1 MKKTLA
7 AVAVLGAFAGSAV
20 AADVTLYGLV
30 DLGLQYQ
37 HLDADKDGVAKTNS
51 LKMSAGQ
58 NSGSRFGL
66 KGVEDLGNGVKVGFV
81 LENGFAADTGALSTS
96 GKIFDREAQL
106 YVASNFGT
114 LSFGRVGQL
123 ASANGTYGL
132 LGATGPFS
140 TGYGDATA
148 GLKWIAANGFARFD
162 NTVTYATPTFGGLTV
177 YAQYSFDN
185 DSSADVKADKDG
197 SAVHG
202 VEGQSS
208 VDRYYGIGAKF
219 VAGGLTLVGTV
230 DSINY
235 RSYDV
240 AGAKAHNSKLDD
252 SITVTFG
259 GNYDFEVAKVF
270 FGATYFDNATKVG
283 NKQVAQNAD
292 TKVVEFSKGYTLGS
306 EGSEGWGLGLGVS
319 APVLGGTLGAYAG
332 YLDAESVDNS
342 DASLKRYVGA
352 VGYSYN
358 FSKRTSVY
366 TTASYIKDKYV
377 EKKDA
382 SSVKPSSV
390 EVLVGMIHKF

>member
-37 HLDADKDGVAKTNS
+37 HLDADQKNVDKTNTF
-51 LKMSAGQ
+51 KMGSGN

-81 LENGFAADTGALSTS
+81 LENGFAADTGALSTKD
-96 GKIFDREAQL
+96 KIFDREAQL

-123 ASANGTYGL
+123 ASSNGTYGL
-132 LGATGPFS
+132 LGVTGPFS
-140 TGYGDATA
+140 TGYGEATA
-148 GLKWIAANGFARFD
+148 GLKWISANGYARFD
-162 NTVTYATPTFGGLTV
+162 NTVTYVTPTFAGLNV
-177 YAQYSFDN
+177 YAQYSFQN
-185 DSSADVKADKDG
+185 DSTAT
-197 SAVHG
+197 G

-235 RSYDV
+235 ASYPT
-240 AGAKAHNSKLDD
+240 ASKIDD
-252 SITVTFG
+252 SITVNFG

-283 NKQVAQNAD
+283 NKNVANVDKKGVAAID
-292 TKVVEFSKGYTLGS
+292 KGYTLGK

-332 YLDAESVDNS
+332 YLDAEAVDNS
-342 DASLKRYVGA
+342 DESLKRYVGA

-358 FSKRTSVY
+358 FSKRTSMYSTVSY
-366 TTASYIKDKYV
+366 TKDKV
-377 EKKDA
+377 EKD
-382 SSVKPSSV
+382 VTTKPSSV

>member
-20 AADVTLYGLV
+20 AADVTLYGLI

-37 HLDADKDGVAKTNS
+37 HLDADQKNVDKTNTF
-51 LKMSAGQ
+51 KMGSGN

-81 LENGFAADTGALSTS
+81 LENGFAADTGALSTKD
-96 GKIFDREAQL
+96 KIFDREAQL
-106 YVASNFGT
+106 YVTSNFGT

-123 ASANGTYGL
+123 ASSNGTYGL
-132 LGATGPFS
+132 LGVTGPFS

-148 GLKWIAANGFARFD
+148 GLKWISASGYARFD
-162 NTVTYATPTFGGLTV
+162 NTVTYVTPTFAGLNV
-177 YAQYSFDN
+177 YAQYSFQN
-185 DSSADVKADKDG
+185 SSTQTEG
-197 SAVHG
+197 I
-202 VEGQSS
+202 EGQSS
-208 VDRYYGIGAKF
+208 VDRYYGVGAKF
-219 VAGGLTLVGTV
+219 VAGGLTLVGSV
-230 DSINY
+230 DSVNY
-235 RSYDV
+235 ASYGKYS
-240 AGAKAHNSKLDD
+240 AGDIDD
-252 SITVTFG
+252 SITVNFG

-270 FGATYFDNATKVG
+270 FGATYFDNAKKVG
-283 NKQVAQNAD
+283 NKQIYVKNNTAVFDAD
-292 TKVVEFSKGYTLGS
+292 NSKGYELGDK
-306 EGSEGWGLGLGVS
+306 GAEGWGLGLGVS
-319 APVLGGTLGAYAG
+319 APVLGGTVAAYAG

-377 EKKDA
+377 EEKDA
-382 SSVKPSSV
+382 ASVKPSSV